1 MKTQKSRKQ
10 FLQLFLL
17 IIFALCFFSCT
28 KSINETAFISKLDII
43 DVTISAGQYDSA
55 IKMLNKLSSDSLGS
69 FQRLGIV
76 KRYLK
81 LGETQLA
88 ENLLKKS
95 IKKLSDNVELNAVYS
110 HFLLN
115 QNRLDEAENYAKKLV
130 GTNFA
135 SIYSE
140 VMFRKTL
147 KNEDYYSSD
156 YIQLYL
162 DAAKSTGESVWLRNA
177 AIISARNGDLSSA
190 LSFKPTKLNPKDL
203 PVFWALLEYDSE
215 RFVESLETLTQ
226 SQNSSE
232 VVLLKSNNLLKLNE
246 ITSAYDL
253 WTSEIQNSKNQI
265 PFEIYYNAS
274 KFALSESDYNSTYE
288 YLISM
293 VEKYPYSEKALAL
306 YGDFAF
312 LMDSLKNQ
320 PQKSLVKTSL
330 KTLKNEQI
338 DLYPRIP
345 ISDVLYK
352 MNFALDEKFSSPLLV
367 EYLQAKWEAEKYSE
381 EKKQIDIWNTLENTM
396 VNNVY
401 DDYVVNFAISYFSLH
416 HKEEQAE
423 NLFAEYIFQKYGN
436 NNLENLADVL
446 TDWEAETGA
455 WYSIKNDDFN
465 TAVKLYENLCFERYE
480 KPSLYV
486 QLNLGA
492 VYDAMGEEKK
502 AMDVYSQLAS
512 KNLGNVLTSEVHYR
526 IGSIQYNLK
535 DRKNA
540 LLSLNYSV
548 KLNPNNHKAR
558 LLLKKIN

>member
-1 MKTQKSRKQ
+1 MKTQKGSKH
-10 FLQLFLL
+10 FLQFFLL
-17 IIFALCFFSCT
+17 LIFALCFFSCT
-28 KSINETAFISKLDII
+28 KAINETAFVSKLDII
-43 DVTISAGQYDSA
+43 DVNISAGQYDSA

-69 FQRLGIV
+69 FQLLGIV

-81 LGETQLA
+81 LGETQHA

-95 IKKLSDNVELNAVYS
+95 IKKLPDNVELNAVYS

-115 QNRLDEAENYAKKLV
+115 QNRLEEAEYHAKKLV

-147 KNEDYYSSD
+147 KNEDYYSTE

-190 LSFKPTKLNPKDL
+190 LAFKPTHFKSKDL

-215 RFVESLETLTQ
+215 RFVESLETLNQ
-226 SQNSSE
+226 CPNSSE
-232 VVLLKSNNLLKLNE
+232 VILLKSNNLLKLNE
-246 ITSAYDL
+246 ISSAYDL
-253 WTSEIQNSKNQI
+253 WADEIKNEKIQI

-274 KFALSESDYNSTYE
+274 KFALSENDYNSTHK

-293 VEKYPYSEKALAL
+293 VEKYPYSEKTLAL

-330 KTLKNEQI
+330 KTLENEQI

-352 MNFALDEKFSSPLLV
+352 MTLALEEKISSPLLI
-367 EYLQAKWEAEKYSE
+367 EYLQAKWKAEKYSE

-423 NLFAEYIFQKYGN
+423 NLFAEYIFQKHGD
-436 NNLENLADVL
+436 NNLEKLADVL

-502 AMDVYSQLAS
+502 AMDVYTQLAS
-512 KNLGNVLTSEVHYR
+512 KNLGNILTSEVHYR
-526 IGSIQYNLK
+526 IGAIQYNLK
-535 DRKNA
+535 DKKNA